1 MNSFINIKKDFNPNM
16 NWWVLNP
23 HMIHVS
29 PFSRLY
35 AEDTSDNKDV
45 SSKHMWCIYFM
56 LEPDELINLYYR
68 LPEDKRYET
77 CRNFNPDFNIEND
90 LILECMTAYPDV
102 CMTLIEQTLKNT
114 KDMFHKRNAFLKTVE
129 YNFDTMTALDNA
141 IAKTPKLEEDF
152 DKVYQ
157 KYVEQQNKRVQLHGG
172 RNQTLREKKLIRPET
187 EEDDD

>member
-77 CRNFNPDFNIEND
+77 CRNFNPDFSIEND